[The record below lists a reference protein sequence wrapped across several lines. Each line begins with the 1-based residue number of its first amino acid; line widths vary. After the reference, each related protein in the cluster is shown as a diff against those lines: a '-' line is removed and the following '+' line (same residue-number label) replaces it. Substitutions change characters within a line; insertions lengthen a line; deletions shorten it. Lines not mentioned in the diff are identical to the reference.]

1 MGNLHLPGVLVRP
14 LLPLDRCRVLA
25 RRATGCLALA
35 ATALPAS
42 AQGTAASQP
51 LWEVGVFATG
61 LSQQAY
67 PGAAQNVKRA
77 LVLPYGIYRGRV
89 LRVDRGTAGLR
100 ALKTPT
106 FEVDIGF
113 SGSLGS
119 NSSDIDARRGM
130 PDLGTLVEF
139 GPRLKWN
146 LADATS
152 SGGGRWRAE
161 LPLRGVFD
169 LSDGFAHRGLAFEP
183 ELVYERR
190 TRGGTSYSTSIGVVW
205 GDRRLGDTL
214 YGVAPVYATATRAAY
229 QAEAGL
235 ISTRLSVSVSRS
247 LSPDW
252 RVFAFGRYDGVSGAA
267 NESSPLVRRRDGAS
281 VGVAFSYTWLRSE
294 RRAED

>member
-1 MGNLHLPGVLVRP
+1 VSP
-14 LLPLDRCRVLA
+14 LLPIDRCLVLA
-25 RRATGCLALA
+25 CRATGCLALA
-35 ATALPAS
+35 ATALPAA
-42 AQGTAASQP
+42 AQGSAAAQP
-51 LWEVGVFATG
+51 LWEIGVFATG

-106 FEVDIGF
+106 YELDIGF

-119 NSSDIDARRGM
+119 SSSDVEARRGM

-146 LADATS
+146 LADTTG

-190 TRGGTSYSTSIGVVW
+190 TRSGIAYSTSIGAVW
-205 GDRRLGDTL
+205 GDRRLADTL

-229 QAEAGL
+229 RAEAGL
-235 ISTRLSVSVSRS
+235 ISTRVSLSVSRS

-252 RVFAFGRYDGVSGAA
+252 RVFAFGRYDAVSGAA

-281 VGVAFSYTWLRSE
+281 VGLAFSYTWLRSE